1 MTESH
6 HVPPRL
12 HIVDAHCDTIW
23 AAPKQERDFTRR
35 CDRGHLDIPR
45 LQEAGVV
52 LQFFAL
58 FSDPAHGSHGYIRK
72 ALQMLD
78 AFYQAVNKAESLWPL
93 FWRHQIERVRSGH
106 GVAGLLA
113 IEGGEALG
121 GSVEVLRCFY
131 RLGVRSVGLTW
142 NGRNELADGQ
152 METGSGGGLTR
163 AGVEIVAEMERLGM
177 LIDVSHLSDHGF
189 WHVLEVTTG
198 PVIASHSN
206 ARGQCN
212 HLRNLTDEQI
222 RALAQRGGFI
232 GINFVPEFLR
242 EGGKAQIDDIIRHI
256 DHMASV
262 VGNTAHIGIGSDF
275 DGVAE
280 LPAGIEHVGDLPRIA
295 EALARHGYADADIR
309 GIMGENILRVL
320 EMVLPESDP
329 MSG

>member
-1 MTESH
+1 MTAG
-6 HVPPRL
+6 RQML
-12 HIVDAHCDTIW
+12 TTLRIVDAHCDTIW
-23 AAPKQERDFTRR
+23 AAPKQQRDFTRR
-35 CDRGHLDIPR
+35 SNRGHLDIPR
-45 LQEAGVV
+45 LREAGVV

-58 FSDPAHGSHGYIRK
+58 FSDPAHGSHGYTHK
-72 ALQMLD
+72 ALEMID
-78 AFYQAVNKAESLWPL
+78 AFYQAVSKAKGLWPL
-93 FWRHQIERVRSGH
+93 FWRHQIAKVRAGD

-121 GSVEVLRCFY
+121 GSVEILRCFF

-163 AGVEIVAEMERLGM
+163 AGIEVVTEMERLGM

-206 ARGQCN
+206 ARSQCS

-232 GINFVPEFLR
+232 GINLMPDFLR
-242 EGGKAQIDDIIRHI
+242 EGGEAQIDDIIRHI
-256 DHMASV
+256 DHMASA

-275 DGVAE
+275 DGVE
-280 LPAGIEHVGDLPRIA
+280 KLPAGIEHVGDLPRIA
-295 EALARHGYADADIR
+295 EALSRRGYSDADVR

-320 EMVLPESDP
+320 ERVLPESDA